1 MIKVLESSYLKDEFI
16 NKNLISNIN
25 LTDNIS
31 FSKNDIFYL
40 FEYPSTTIA
49 EKTASDDPFGHLRQ
63 FSLT

>member
-31 FSKNDIFYL
+31 FSKDNIY
-40 FEYPSTTIA
+40 Y
-49 EKTASDDPFGHLRQ
+49 FGNYNEDNL
-63 FSLT
+63 